1 MANSSDDTARPIR
14 LGFLLVP
21 EYSMIAF
28 ASAIEPLRMANR
40 LSKRELYQWT
50 TYTVDGEP
58 VAASNGLEIRPDA
71 PISEAAGLNTLFV
84 CSGLEVEHGCDRNTL
99 SWLKKLGQQ
108 RMSFGALCTGS
119 HILARAGLLDG
130 YRCTIHWENIAGMR
144 EAFPRV
150 VVSYELFE
158 IDRDRYTS
166 AGGTAPLDMM
176 LNLIARQ
183 VGMET
188 ATAISEAFACE
199 RIRGRHDRQRIPL
212 QLRLG
217 TSQPKLIETV
227 SIMESNIEEPIS
239 LDELAR
245 HVGVSRRQLERL
257 FQKHLHCVPT
267 RYYLE
272 LRLAR
277 ARQLLLQTSISIVD
291 VAFACGFVSAPHF
304 SKCYRDYYGI
314 PPREERQLRSSRSGE
329 IEPTERVIET
339 GAEPPL
345 PAASARTFVQ
355 RVEQDPPAE
364 SRDEAAASGAA
375 DEAAGAAA
383 GAAHGPASPGSHG

>member
-1 MANSSDDTARPIR
+1 MAPSDVNPADPIR
-14 LGFLLVP
+14 LGFLLTRH
-21 EYSMIAF
+21 YSMIAF

-40 LSKRELYQWT
+40 LRGSELYQWV
-50 TYTVDGEP
+50 TYTVDGKP
-58 VAASNGLEIRPDA
+58 VAASNGLCITPDA
-71 PISEAAGLNTLFV
+71 AISEAGDLNSLFV
-84 CSGLEVEHGCDRNTL
+84 CAGLDAEAASDRTTL
-99 SWLKKLGQQ
+99 GWLRKLGQQ
-108 RMSFGALCTGS
+108 RMNFGALCTGS
-119 HILARAGLLDG
+119 HVLARAGLLDG
-130 YRCTIHWENIAGMR
+130 YRCTIHWENIASMR

-176 LNLIARQ
+176 LNLITQ
-183 VGMET
+183 QLGSDI
-188 ATAISEAFACE
+188 ATAISESFACE

-227 SIMESNIEEPIS
+227 SIMESNIEEPIG

-257 FQKHLHCVPT
+257 FQKHLSCVPT

-314 PPREERQLRSSRSGE
+314 PPREERRLRGTRVGEADRQAQSG
-329 IEPTERVIET
+329 IEP
-339 GAEPPL
+339 AL
-345 PAASARTFVQ
+345 PAGGAPAFLEGGLDEIDAGGGSSDDGKRIAATTGGGNAQ
-355 RVEQDPPAE
+355 R
-364 SRDEAAASGAA
+364 
-375 DEAAGAAA
+375 AAGRNI
-383 GAAHGPASPGSHG
+383 